1 MSIRIARLT
10 FQPVSFQTD
19 LLSCYQAIIGIGVN
33 FPDGSDRSGNR
44 LDANRIAHHGFLSGA
59 DIF

>member
-10 FQPVSFQTD
+10 FQPVSFQAD
-19 LLSCYQAIIGIGVN
+19 LLSCYQAIIGVGVN

-44 LDANRIAHHGFLSGA
+44 LDTDGIAHHGFLSGA